1 MPVPCILK
9 KGGVNR
15 VTTVSWLEV
24 PQDDEG
30 LYIELPNHQDK
41 TVHFYGDFDGASASM
56 YGSNDERVITD
67 SANADWVLLV
77 DAQGNV
83 MTKSAPAMELVIDNP
98 RFIKCEVSG
107 GSGSTSINVV
117 MCAKQ

>member
-15 VTTVSWLEV
+15 VTTVSWLNI
-24 PQDDEG
+24 PQDEGG

-41 TVHFYGDFDGASASM
+41 TVHFYGTFGGATASM

-67 SANADWVLLV
+67 SGNANWVLLV

-83 MTKSAPAMELVIDNP
+83 MSKTSSAMELVIDNP

-107 GSGSTSINVV
+107 GDGTTSINVV

>member
-1 MPVPCILK
+1 MPVECVLK

-15 VTTVSWLEV
+15 VTTVSWLNV

-41 TVHFYGDFDGASASM
+41 TVHFFGTFGGATASM
-56 YGSNDERVITD
+56 YGSNDERVISD
-67 SANADWVLLV
+67 PKNADWILLV

-83 MTKSAPAMELVIDNP
+83 MSKTSAAMERVIDNP
-98 RFIKCEVSG
+98 RFLKSEVTG
-107 GSGSTSINVV
+107 GDWTTSINIV